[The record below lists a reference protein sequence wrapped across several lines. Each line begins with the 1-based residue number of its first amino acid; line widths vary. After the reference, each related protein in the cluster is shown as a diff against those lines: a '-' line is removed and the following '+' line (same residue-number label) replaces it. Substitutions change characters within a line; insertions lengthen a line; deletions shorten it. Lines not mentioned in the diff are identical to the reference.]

1 MKKILSALL
10 MFTAFSASAEYVMN
24 DGERVRLGVG
34 GYVRSFTGQMEH
46 FRYNNAMKSEGY
58 IKPYFDVNDDITLT
72 GKIAGRWILN
82 DRFPDQNKFKM
93 YDVYGT
99 IKSKTF
105 GTLDFGDLRNVAYLM
120 HQGPVDVG
128 LFDIDDSDISYF
140 YERPSGFFAPTL
152 SYLYT
157 DGRDL
162 KVNYITPSFGGFK
175 WGITAVQSDDNKPDT
190 IADNS
195 VKIDHGKGVITS
207 VQYKQDFEWVNMG
220 ASAGFAYYHNDKY
233 FFKNKEANGN
243 HNEYSLGLRLEK
255 NDFSV
260 GASYRQM
267 MFQKN
272 LGIGDTHTWVVGTAY
287 DGEKYGISLNYL
299 HSDGDFNEKNTYT
312 HLMLSGRYTIN
323 EYLKA
328 TLSIGRL
335 TWDKKTSAKTDSWFG
350 LAGLELEI

>member
-1 MKKILSALL
+1 MKKIVFALL
-10 MFTAFSASAEYVMN
+10 MCTAFGANAEYVIN
-24 DGERVRLGVG
+24 QGERVRLGVG

-46 FRYNNAMKSEGY
+46 FQYNNVMKSEGY

-82 DRFPDQNKFKM
+82 DRFADQTKFKM

-105 GTLDFGDLRNVAYLM
+105 GTLDIGDVRNVAYLM
-120 HQGPVDVG
+120 HQGPIDVG

-162 KVNYITPSFGGFK
+162 KVNYTTPSFGGFK
-175 WGITAVQSDDNKPDT
+175 WGISAVQSDDNKPDSC
-190 IADNS
+190 ADGGI
-195 VKIDHGKGVITS
+195 KMDHGKGVITS
-207 VQYKQDFEWVNMG
+207 VQYTQDFDFVNVG
-220 ASAGFAYYHNDKY
+220 ASAGFAYYHDDRY
-233 FFKNKEANGN
+233 FFKTKELDGN

-267 MFQKN
+267 MFEKK
-272 LGIGDTHTWVVGTAY
+272 LGMDDTHTWVVGTAY
-287 DGEKYGISLNYL
+287 DGEKYGVSLNYL

-328 TLSIGRL
+328 TLSTGRL
-335 TWDKKTSAKTDSWFG
+335 TWDNKTSAKSDSWFG
-350 LAGLELEI
+350 LAGLEFEI